1 VELQD
6 TLPDYVVFG
15 TASAS
20 QGTCTHSATEELA
33 DGGIVN
39 CNLGR
44 MIAGSQVTVTINVTP
59 RPPAIGK
66 LTNTASVQAHEQD
79 GNPANNEVQVS
90 SVVEEYRG
98 LSLNKSAA
106 PDTPSLKQP
115 FTYTLT
121 LLNCNS
127 ENDPLATNVV
137 VTDTLPAGLD
147 FVAVQTD
154 RGTCEE
160 QDRMVRCAIG
170 TLGTC
175 GHITQTAQIAIQVV
189 PNFAIDVVNTAW
201 ASSDQT
207 EKPGISDT
215 YTVTVDGPKA
225 LMIAPGTLAITVTGN
240 TSMTLDILSQVRHR
254 EGQSVHITDASEPA
268 HGTVTINDDGT
279 VTYTPDEGYVGSDSF
294 EVTVTDEDGNST
306 RVRVEVEVV
315 GQTTG
320 MHWVYLATV
329 LK

>member
-1 VELQD
+1 
-6 TLPDYVVFG
+6 
-15 TASAS
+15 
-20 QGTCTHSATEELA
+20 
-33 DGGIVN
+33 
-39 CNLGR
+39 
-44 MIAGSQVTVTINVTP
+44 
-59 RPPAIGK
+59 
-66 LTNTASVQAHEQD
+66 
-79 GNPANNEVQVS
+79 
-90 SVVEEYRG
+90 
-98 LSLNKSAA
+98 
-106 PDTPSLKQP
+106 
-115 FTYTLT
+115 
-121 LLNCNS
+121 
-127 ENDPLATNVV
+127 
-137 VTDTLPAGLD
+137 
-147 FVAVQTD
+147 
-154 RGTCEE
+154 
-160 QDRMVRCAIG
+160 
-170 TLGTC
+170 
-175 GHITQTAQIAIQVV
+175 V